1 MLDAEQVSH
10 PIDAQ
15 PIADQLAAGLTHHEP
30 GWRLPRRSALAKKY
44 NVGLDEIDAAIGDLV
59 QRSLVR
65 RLPDGQ
71 VYRASPAADWLAVEG
86 AGELGTRLD
95 PMGNAIDRQTRQV
108 SRREAPHD
116 VAATL
121 GWPADAPVHTI
132 RSVWSADGD
141 PVAVS
146 TAYLLDRGELTALPV
161 AAVSV
166 EMSPPRSA
174 DGRALGL
181 LPGQPVIT
189 VTARFDDS
197 ATRAPAGLAIVI
209 LKPELFR
216 VAIDTGHTSTGHTS

>member
-15 PIADQLAAGLTHHEP
+15 PIADQLAAALTHHEP

-44 NVGLDEIDAAIGDLV
+44 NADLDAIDAAIGDLV

-86 AGELGTRLD
+86 TGGLGTRLD
-95 PMGNAIDRQTRQV
+95 PMGNAIGRQTRQV

-116 VAATL
+116 VAVTL
-121 GWPADAPVHTI
+121 GWPDDAPVHTI

-146 TAYLLDRGELTALPV
+146 TAYLLDPTGNLALPV

-181 LPGQPVIT
+181 LRWQPVIT
-189 VTARFDDS
+189 VTVRFDD
-197 ATRAPAGLAIVI
+197 AETREPAGLAIVI

-216 VAIDTGHTSTGHTS
+216 VAIDTS